1 MISLNDIVR
10 INDLTLILKIISQC
24 DGKHIIM
31 LPIETIMLVFKVST
45 YIITAGITISPTGQV
60 STYII
65 TAGITIS
72 PTGLAVIL
80 PRYNSI
86 ENITKK
92 NSVEQWLV
100 FLAKSVKHH
109 VFDLPLDQAKG
120 HKKGYLPLV
129 QSTHRRVGP
138 RVRIKYLSRLLFQ

>member
-24 DGKHIIM
+24 DVKHIIM
-31 LPIETIMLVFKVST
+31 LPMETIMLVLKFST
-45 YIITAGITISPTGQV
+45 YIITAGITIR
-60 STYII
+60 
-65 TAGITIS
+65 

-109 VFDLPLDQAKG
+109 VFDLPLGQAKG
-120 HKKGYLPLV
+120 HNKGIYC
-129 QSTHRRVGP
+129 
-138 RVRIKYLSRLLFQ
+138 LSNRPTEELAQQ